1 MKEKNALWA
10 KLSQWTV
17 PIVLA
22 LCAALLLAAF
32 HAIDKADSTAA
43 SAAGERGFILIDPG
57 HGGADGGATGVNG
70 TQEKDV
76 NLAISLPLADF
87 LRVLGFE
94 VRLTRETDC
103 SIHDAS
109 AGSLRE
115 QKVSDMRN
123 RLQMYNNAE
132 LVLSIHQNQFGQ
144 SQYAGTQVFY
154 SPNDA
159 RSSVLGEA
167 IRASVVSLLQPENK
181 REMKKGESTIY
192 LLSNS
197 KVPTVLVECGFLSNP
212 EECGK
217 LSSPEY
223 QKKMMFAIAAGLLQ
237 YRC

>member
-1 MKEKNALWA
+1 M
-10 KLSQWTV
+10 

-32 HAIDKADSTAA
+32 RAIDRAEGASTTPEKAAET
-43 SAAGERGFILIDPG
+43 GGVILIDPG

-70 TQEKDV
+70 QQEKDV
-76 NLAISLPLADF
+76 NLAISLPLAKL

-94 VRLTRETDC
+94 VALTRETDC

-123 RLQMYNNAE
+123 RLQMYNNAG
-132 LVLSIHQNQFGQ
+132 LVLSIHQNQFSQ

-154 SPNDA
+154 SPN
-159 RSSVLGEA
+159 RPESSVLGEA
-167 IRASVVSLLQPENK
+167 IRQSVVSLLQPDNK
-181 REMKKGESTIY
+181 REMKKGEKTVY

-197 KVPTVLVECGFLSNP
+197 QAPAVLVECGFLSNP
-212 EECGK
+212 AECER
-217 LSSPEY
+217 LSEPEY

-237 YRC
+237 YRA